1 MTVLIVM
8 LLLAGVLV
16 VTGQLALSARKSG
29 VDQEATIRAQY
40 VAESGVARGQARLRQ
55 ARSILSTVAIAQ
67 NGTTQASLK
76 ALFAQFCTVRS
87 WFRERLGDYHWNPGG
102 SSHTLHSKHGCRRDQ
117 HRWRRPQFQHRVAQ
131 RRQWEYCLPGGLDG
145 CHLACAV

>member
-1 MTVLIVM
+1 MKISRKTAGVTLVVTVLIVM
-8 LLLAGVLV
+8 LLLAGVVV

-76 ALFAQFCTVRS
+76 ALFAQFCTVS
-87 WFRERLGDYHWNPGG
+87 LGSVSDLVTTVG
-102 SSHTLHSKHGCRRDQ
+102 TLAIPATLCTANMGAGVISTAGDALNSNIAWPKG
-117 HRWRRPQFQHRVAQ
+117 
-131 RRQWEYCLPGGLDG
+131 
-145 CHLACAV
+145 